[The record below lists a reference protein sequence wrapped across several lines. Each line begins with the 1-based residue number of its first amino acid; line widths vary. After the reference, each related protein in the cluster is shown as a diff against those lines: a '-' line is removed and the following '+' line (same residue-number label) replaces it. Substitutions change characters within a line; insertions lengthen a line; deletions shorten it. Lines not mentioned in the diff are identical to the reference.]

1 MSKEKMPPLSQI
13 IDEYLTRCFAENPD
27 IKTINNLYE
36 TIIGE
41 VEKPLISLV
50 LKETGYNQSKAA
62 KTLGINRNTLR
73 KKIQDLKLDVKHKNS
88 N

>member
-1 MSKEKMPPLSQI
+1 MSQEKTPPLSQI
-13 IDEYLTRCFAENPD
+13 IHEYLSKCFTENPD

-36 TIIGE
+36 TIISE

-50 LKETGYNQSKAA
+50 LKETGQNQSQAA

-73 KKIQDLKLDVKHKNS
+73 KKIQELNLDVKYKNP